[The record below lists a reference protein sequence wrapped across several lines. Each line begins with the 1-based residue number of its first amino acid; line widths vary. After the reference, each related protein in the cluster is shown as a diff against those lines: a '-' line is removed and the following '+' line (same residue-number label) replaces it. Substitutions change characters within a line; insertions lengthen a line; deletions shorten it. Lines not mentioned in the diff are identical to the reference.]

1 MIEQDCNLKSSTT
14 LPTSP
19 HPLMDFKSLYILR
32 RKVLDSV
39 FIAPSPGDD
48 AEQEEDLFEHPIQVV
63 VLGVDGDDVKLG
75 IYGHPKLAFTQGP
88 PPDAEWRQHW
98 QSEWDHPS
106 RNTEI
111 PDKPSR
117 HWHEWEPQMP
127 TEENMAFIG
136 STAEEELDLLEQAHY
151 LLYQMMEALFD
162 SEETRLSTNWR
173 LAKAGFTQWKDWLLM
188 REARVKRLADKDVA

>member
-14 LPTSP
+14 LPTST

-48 AEQEEDLFEHPIQVV
+48 SKEENLFDHPIQVV
-63 VLGVDGDDVKLG
+63 VLGIDGDDVKLG
-75 IYGHPKLAFTQGP
+75 IYAHPKLAFTQGLP
-88 PPDAEWRQHW
+88 TIAEWCQHW

-106 RNTEI
+106 RDTANSDE
-111 PDKPSR
+111 PSR
-117 HWHEWEPQMP
+117 PWEDWEPQMP

-136 STAEEELDLLEQAHY
+136 STAEEELERLEEAHY

-188 REARVKRLADKDVA
+188 REARVKRLADEACA